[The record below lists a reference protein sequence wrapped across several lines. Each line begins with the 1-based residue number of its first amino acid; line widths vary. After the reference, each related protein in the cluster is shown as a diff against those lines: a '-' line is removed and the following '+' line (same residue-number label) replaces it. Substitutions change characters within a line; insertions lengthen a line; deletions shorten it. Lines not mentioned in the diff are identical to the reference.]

1 MDEKILTDIERAE
14 RHAPDGGRTRRRD
27 TCLRR
32 TAIVVS
38 DFDGMNF
45 NNRRWLTSY
54 RRRYVKSA
62 AQCDESG
69 PRTYIR
75 VATAEFGYGTLE
87 IDYRLPKGPK
97 PELYND
103 TFANATLCPKSA
115 SQPVHESWTAEQYAA
130 FCRKYDLHTGSDGGY
145 SPANKISFLMGTSE
159 FVYVPRDK
167 TPLPPHVELAK
178 ARSIIRQ
185 SQDKGTNFPEKHIL
199 VECFLP
205 ESCRS
210 IPENC
215 DDTPI
220 IISYL
225 SRIIARARNDPYGF
239 FFKGVPERVF
249 KSADDM
255 PSIQECAFI
264 EPDSSVNSFHSV
276 MEQTAR
282 LSIAL
287 RDELEFSRLSMLLA
301 KQRACH
307 TFAFELPGHRVNDI
321 VAGYFFVWPAPD
333 LELVPQIG
341 ERFAIQLDDV
351 PFRFAKSTAP
361 RDANAHNSQ
370 QKRVITDHVVDSCIA
385 ARVASRKAGRRI
397 EDDIYDALD
406 KIVKTGGNSD
416 DRAKWIR
423 SQITALLFKEGTARV
438 RIYAYIGCSP
448 CFCHFPFFLFL
459 PNTCCIFR
467 TQGHPKS
474 EFGPTIL
481 VTSLSVF

>member
-1 MDEKILTDIERAE
+1 MDPAWAIMDEKIRTDIERAE
-14 RHAPDGGRTRRRD
+14 RHAPDGGRSRKRD
-27 TCLRR
+27 TCLGL

-54 RRRYVKSA
+54 RRRYAKSA

-75 VATAEFGYGTLE
+75 VATAEYGYGTLE

-97 PELYND
+97 PKPCDD
-103 TFANATLCPKSA
+103 TFAKATLCPKSA

-145 SPANKISFLMGTSE
+145 SPANKISFLMNTSE
-159 FVYVPRDK
+159 FVYIPRDK
-167 TPLPPHVELAK
+167 IPCPPHVELAK
-178 ARSIIRQ
+178 AKSIIRR
-185 SQDKGTNFPEKHIL
+185 SQDRGTNFPEKHIL

-210 IPENC
+210 ISENS

-220 IISYL
+220 IATYL

-239 FFKGVPERVF
+239 FFKGVSERVF

-307 TFAFELPGHRVNDI
+307 TFAFELPGHRVNDV

-333 LELVPQIG
+333 LELAPQIG

-406 KIVKTGGNSD
+406 KIVKTRGNSD

-423 SQITALLFKEGTARV
+423 S
-438 RIYAYIGCSP
+438 
-448 CFCHFPFFLFL
+448 
-459 PNTCCIFR
+459 
-467 TQGHPKS
+467 
-474 EFGPTIL
+474 
-481 VTSLSVF
+481 